1 MAKTIFITGGTGF
14 VGSYIIRYLLLR
26 DGQTNIIALKR
37 PNSPMY
43 LVQDI
48 ADKINWIEGDLLD
61 TVALE
66 DGMQNAD
73 EVYHCGAIVSLEPKL
88 FSQMYRVNQEGTANV
103 VNIALET
110 SVKKLIHLSSIAAL
124 GRFKEISHYDEKTK
138 WETSVYNSQYAISKY
153 MAEQE
158 VWRGIAE
165 GLNAAI
171 VNPSIILGSGIWGA
185 STTIL
190 FDRVWNGLRFYP
202 QGTTGFVDVR
212 DVARFCVQLM
222 ESDISAER
230 FVLNAANLP
239 YKELFSDIAKKLG
252 KTPPSISTKNWM
264 TALAWRA
271 DWLRAAIL
279 RSPRLLTR
287 EMALHVSRQYTYG
300 NEKSKTALDFSYTPI
315 QQTIQETSEQ
325 FIIAKQND
333 QPFSILPL

>member
-14 VGSYIIRYLLLR
+14 VGSYIIRYLLR
-26 DGQTNIIALKR
+26 DSQSNIIALKR

-61 TVALE
+61 TIALE

-88 FSQMYRVNQEGTANV
+88 FTRMYRVNQEGTANV

-110 SVKKLIHLSSIAAL
+110 NVKKLIYISSIAAL

-138 WETSVYNSQYAISKY
+138 WETSIYNSQYAISKY

-165 GLNAAI
+165 GLNAVM

-185 STTIL
+185 STTTL
-190 FDRVWNGLRFYP
+190 FERVWNGLRFYP
-202 QGTTGFVDVR
+202 PGTTGFVDVR
-212 DVARFCVQLM
+212 DVARYSIQLM
-222 ESDISAER
+222 ESDINAER
-230 FVLNAANLP
+230 FVLNAENLS
-239 YKELFSDIAKKLG
+239 YKELFTQIAQAIG
-252 KTPPSISTKNWM
+252 KPPPTVATKNWM

-271 DWLRAAIL
+271 DWLRATIL

-287 EMALHVSRQYTYG
+287 EMALHVSREYSYGNKKSKSLFDFQYT
-300 NEKSKTALDFSYTPI
+300 SI
-315 QQTIQETSEQ
+315 RQTIQETSEQ
-325 FIIAKQND
+325 LLRSKEQG
-333 QPFSILPL
+333 QPFAVLPL